1 MIKTRR
7 GRPPATESLKK
18 ALLASTAE
26 CLELEKKV
34 KALEAQIQDTKELK
48 EKNLILKNQIQ
59 RTEGAC
65 AWLEYKLDKIYAT
78 R

>member
-34 KALEAQIQDTKELK
+34 NAVIWILRLRHKYVIF
-48 EKNLILKNQIQ
+48 NLL
-59 RTEGAC
+59 
-65 AWLEYKLDKIYAT
+65 
-78 R
+78 

>member
-1 MIKTRR
+1 MIKNRR
-7 GRPPATESLKK
+7 GRPPAIESLRK

-26 CLELEKKV
+26 CLELEKKI
-34 KALEAQIQDTKELK
+34 KALEAQIQDVKVLK
-48 EKNLILKNQIQ
+48 ERNQILQNQIQ